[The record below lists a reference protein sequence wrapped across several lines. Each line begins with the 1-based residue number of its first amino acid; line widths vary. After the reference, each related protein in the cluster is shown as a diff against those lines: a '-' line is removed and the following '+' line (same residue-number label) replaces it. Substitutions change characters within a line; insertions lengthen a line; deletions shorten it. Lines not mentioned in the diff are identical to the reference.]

1 MSQPESTIEMMKVID
16 RRYDSSVMMFAHMAK
31 GSEKKS
37 VVNDIFGVFKKT
49 LKRMHKV
56 NPGWT
61 TMFHGSCVVDDDE
74 MGNVRVMLITDV
86 NQMCTGVSIPRNLMT
101 VENIAHFQ
109 LPPGA
114 VLVRSG
120 DGGDIFFDQ
129 IECYGPDIVTD
140 TLFPIN
146 FIGHAEQWGYRVYT
160 CELKKITLPDGVEQ
174 AVIETL
180 LIKRDHVIKIT
191 LNLSLVFND
200 LVDIYKSK
208 KNKENG

>member
-16 RRYDSSVMMFAHMAK
+16 KRYVSAVMMFAHMAK
-31 GSEKKS
+31 GCEKKS
-37 VVNDIFGVFKKT
+37 AVNDIFGLFKKT

-61 TMFHGSCVVDDDE
+61 TMHHGSCIVDDDE

-86 NQMCTGVSIPRNLMT
+86 NKMCTGVSLPRNLMT
-101 VENIAHFQ
+101 IENLAYYE
-109 LPPGA
+109 LPAGA

-120 DGGDIFFDQ
+120 DGGDAFFDQ

-140 TLFPIN
+140 TLLPIN

-160 CELKKITLPDGVEQ
+160 CELKTIALPNGEEQ
-174 AVIETL
+174 AAIEAM
-180 LIKRDHVIKIT
+180 LIKRDHAIKIT
-191 LNLSLVFND
+191 LNLSMVFKD
-200 LVDIYKSK
+200 LVDIHNSNKAKVKS
-208 KNKENG
+208 